1 MTMTLQQQLQQG
13 IQTHLDAA
21 AFFQEQGALIQS
33 DRAKLAADVEA
44 AGQQLL
50 DKVAPTL
57 GDVLIYVDGTAAAG
71 GNGSS
76 QSPYSSLDAA
86 LDKVPAARPTVI
98 YLRGDNTYTLNPG
111 AQQTKW
117 LYWKS
122 PKVRIEQWGGTAKPI
137 IVVPHFESSGGYAY
151 PTLGIHSSGLA
162 HIHFHAVT
170 LELKP
175 SLNKK
180 PSVGYHSCFIYPWLG
195 SSLHCAFTHGK
206 LIIPTGMSLISPYM
220 FAMSIHLMFYG
231 FELLG
236 GGNIVDTYYQP
247 LIKIYNYG
255 GSFATDTYILSQKWS
270 NEKHLLTNYTG
281 AQLARVVS

>member
-33 DRAKLAADVEA
+33 DRAKLATDVAA

-57 GDVLIYVDGTAAAG
+57 GEVLIYVDGKAAAG

-76 QSPYSSLDAA
+76 QSPYSSLDEA

-122 PKVRIEQWGGTAKPI
+122 PNVRIEHRGGTAKPI
-137 IVVPHFESSGGYAY
+137 IVVPHFESSDGYAY
-151 PTLGIHSSGLA
+151 PTLCIHSSGLA
-162 HIHFHAVT
+162 YIHFYAVT

-175 SLNKK
+175 SLNNK
-180 PSVGYHSCFIYPWLG
+180 PSVGYHSCFLYPWWG
-195 SSLHCAFTHGK
+195 SSLSCAFSHGK
-206 LIIPTGMSLISPYM
+206 LIIPSNMALISPYVL
-220 FAMSIHLMFYG
+220 AMSISLMFYG
-231 FELLG
+231 LELLG
-236 GGNIVDTYYQP
+236 GGNIVYTHYQP
-247 LIKIYNYG
+247 LITIFNYA
-255 GSFATDTYILSQKWS
+255 GSLATDTYILSQKWS
-270 NEKHLLTNYTG
+270 NASHLLTNYTG
-281 AQLARVVS
+281 AQLARVVA